1 MNIKKAIIIG
11 ASSGAVGRV
20 VVVDSGTKKV
30 SSTIGHKLM
39 DDHIFK
45 KERISQ
51 SHLNFSKLKKSIDSN
66 DLDSFIEVVENEAL
80 TLHAL
85 MMTSNPN
92 FILFNLS
99 AIKSKISL
107 NSFNYLY

>member
-1 MNIKKAIIIG
+1 ML
-11 ASSGAVGRV
+11 
-20 VVVDSGTKKV
+20 V

-85 MMTSNPN
+85 MIYLCIT
-92 FILFNLS
+92 NLYQFLHH
-99 AIKSKISL
+99 IH
-107 NSFNYLY
+107 ND